1 MNGCLAAKFSGDEES
16 VSVLQEL
23 FKLSISLV
31 SKPED
36 DLPVILPTHIEQRSL
51 VVKSVLVFLAVV
63 VDTYADLLNRREE
76 LSKNLQKTV
85 KSVIEVGGLPEPGM
99 GQRTESGQLA
109 FESDASNKLVVTN
122 EKENSFDN
130 EAEDCN
136 NEASGTNV
144 LESKM
149 DGAVS
154 SFLSLLKAKCPSLVI
169 GTC

>member
-1 MNGCLAAKFSGDEES
+1 MNGCLAAKLGDDEKS

-23 FKLSISLV
+23 FTLSISLV
-31 SKPED
+31 GKPEE
-36 DLPVILPTHIEQRSL
+36 DLPVKLPTNIEQRSL
-51 VVKSVLVFLAVV
+51 VVKSILDFLAVV

-76 LSKNLQKTV
+76 LSNNFQKTV
-85 KSVIEVGGLPEPGM
+85 KSVIEVGGLTEPGM

-109 FESDASNKLVVTN
+109 FESDASNKPVVAN
-122 EKENSFDN
+122 EGERSFDN
-130 EAEDCN
+130 ETGD

-144 LESKM
+144 QENRM

-169 GTC
+169 GIC